1 MREVGTCRAGTRGEA
16 RESWVLG
23 SSSRDQIAKRS
34 ETRPPRSPIDVRA
47 IASPAS
53 PETGGHRVRDE
64 SAISNAGNRDVS
76 MVDDRS
82 SPIEIS
88 VDGPRARLIAAAIGP
103 I

>member
-1 MREVGTCRAGTRGEA
+1 
-16 RESWVLG
+16 
-23 SSSRDQIAKRS
+23 
-34 ETRPPRSPIDVRA
+34 
-47 IASPAS
+47 
-53 PETGGHRVRDE
+53 VRDE